1 MEEKTRNM
9 AGFVS
14 WISGLC
20 MILGSASSPAP
31 TVTHCELLEHANITC
46 YWTAVSSEGTSYK
59 LSVNMTYCLNYTNY
73 MPMGSC
79 YTTRTHCSVNI
90 GSVSHCFC
98 VDVLASS
105 PSETARSARHCLI
118 GINEVKMY
126 PPRITKLVMIP
137 MKAHCLKL
145 EWTEDI
151 YLQSEKDHS
160 ILQIEYNTPHQDR
173 SWTVSTAL
181 HNWQMELC
189 GLYPGTQ
196 HYVRVRAQNSRAP
209 KHWSSWSAV
218 REATTAEA
226 APSTAPELW
235 RHIQPVDER
244 GQRHI
249 TLLWKPLLW
258 PDSNGVIQ
266 HYSASCWSDLD
277 RSHWDCHHLDSS
289 SMSCILH
296 VSAHPCT
303 CNLTA
308 SNSAGTSPSAHVRIP
323 GDGGAVLPPPA
334 DIRVT
339 PLDDFQLKVDWT
351 AAVDQSEASFVV
363 EWFPIPNNTA
373 DDLYWKILNGSARS
387 FVVADGILPEVP
399 YNVSVRILYRKAVGF
414 ARFAVAFTRQG
425 APSVGPTV
433 EVLQIASNHVTLKW
447 EAVPLEKLR
456 GFIQNYT
463 ILYKTNGKVKSRV
476 LGGHVKEYSLSGLS
490 AGEYAICVKAHT
502 EAGGAAGPWVTVA
515 VGNDYFQLVAILLCA
530 VGTLLVLVILL
541 SQVER
546 IQQRLC
552 PAVPD
557 PSKSSLSTWPPV
569 SQSQH
574 KLTVLDFKPSPSLFE
589 LIYVGGKSGHWDH
602 HHQNHSQVSALSY
615 QAVPIKSASHESKSL
630 AIFERPVAANPD
642 KREAEQPLSEPNAED
657 LSDHLTADLDYKG
670 EVVTALPSCLQTQ
683 VSFSYPT
690 VSESYLGMD
699 VVGSPLCR
707 VCVSRF
713 DSCSQIHVSSRC
725 SSDPESF
732 LGVDAVDLVYKRN
745 FKSRLESTCCPFV
758 STSYLPVPDSY
769 ANIGVEAEDSTN
781 LIQRSNHL
789 SGLEPCC
796 YTHVSTTYLP
806 VPKPSLAYA
815 DFVMETVDTTEH
827 LHQSSLMSK
836 MQSNSY
842 TCVPLGTKAV
852 ESSSNQRVCQSS
864 PVCTN
869 LKMVDTYRLLGPDE
883 RPRLLPF
890 SLQKHSTG
898 DASDL
903 VGL

>member
-1 MEEKTRNM
+1 MQT
-9 AGFVS
+9 
-14 WISGLC
+14 
-20 MILGSASSPAP
+20 SP
-31 TVTHCELLEHANITC
+31 VTGRRSVRRVPA
-46 YWTAVSSEGTSYK
+46 TSCQ
-59 LSVNMTYCLNYTNY
+59 ST
-73 MPMGSC
+73 
-79 YTTRTHCSVNI
+79 
-90 GSVSHCFC
+90 F
-98 VDVLASS
+98 
-105 PSETARSARHCLI
+105 
-118 GINEVKMY
+118 KMY

>member
-1 MEEKTRNM
+1 MEEKTQNL

-137 MKAHCLKL
+137 VKAHCLKL

-160 ILQIEYNTPHQDR
+160 ILQIEYSTPHQDQ
-173 SWTVSTAL
+173 SWTVSTAF
-181 HNWQMELC
+181 HKWQMELC
-189 GLYPGTQ
+189 GLYPGTLY
-196 HYVRVRAQNSRAP
+196 YVKVRAQNSRAP
-209 KHWSSWSAV
+209 KHWSSWSTV

-226 APSTAPELW
+226 APSAAPEIW
-235 RHIQPVDER
+235 RHIQPVDEK
-244 GQRHI
+244 GQRYI
-249 TLLWKPLLW
+249 TLLWKPLQW
-258 PDSNGVIQ
+258 PDSNGVIL
-266 HYSASCWSDLD
+266 HYSVSCWSDLD
-277 RSHWDCHHLDSS
+277 RWDRWDCRHMDTSS
-289 SMSCILH
+289 TFCVLH

-308 SNSAGTSPSAHVRIP
+308 SNSAGTSPSAHVYIP
-323 GDGGAVLPPPA
+323 GDGDAALPPLP
-334 DIRVT
+334 DISVT

-373 DDLYWKILNGSARS
+373 DSLYWKILNGSARS
-387 FVVADGILPEVP
+387 FIVADGILPEVP
-399 YNVSVRILYRKAVGF
+399 YNVSVQILYRKAVGL

-433 EVLQIASNHVTLKW
+433 EVLQIANNHVTLKW

-463 ILYKTNGKVKSRV
+463 ILYKNNGKVKSQV

-490 AGEYAICVKAHT
+490 AGEYAICMKAHT
-502 EAGGAAGPWVTVA
+502 AAGGAIGPWVIVA
-515 VGNDYFQLVAILLCA
+515 VGNDYSQLVAIPLCTVGSLLI
-530 VGTLLVLVILL
+530 LIILL

-569 SQSQH
+569 SQSRH

-602 HHQNHSQVSALSY
+602 HHQDHSQVSALSY
-615 QAVPIKSASHESKSL
+615 QSVPIKSVSHESKSL
-630 AIFERPVAANPD
+630 PIFKKPVVA
-642 KREAEQPLSEPNAED
+642 KTEEREAEQPLSELNAED

-670 EVVTALPSCLQTQ
+670 KVVTAPQCCLQTQ

-707 VCVSRF
+707 DCVSGF

-725 SSDPESF
+725 PSDPESF
-732 LGVDAVDLVYKRN
+732 LVYNRN
-745 FKSRLESTCCPFV
+745 FKSRLESSCYPFV
-758 STSYLPVPDSY
+758 PTSYLPVPDSY
-769 ANIGVEAEDSTN
+769 ANIGVEAKDSTN
-781 LIQRSNHL
+781 LIRRSNHL
-789 SGLEPCC
+789 SRLEACC

-806 VPKPSLAYA
+806 VPKPSRACA
-815 DFVMETVDTTEH
+815 DFVMETVDTTVH

-836 MQSNSY
+836 MQSHSY
-842 TCVPLGTKAV
+842 TCLPLGTKVV
-852 ESSSNQRVCQSS
+852 ESSNNQHVCQSS
-864 PVCTN
+864 LKCTN
-869 LKMVDTYRLLGPDE
+869 LKMVDMYRVLGPDE
-883 RPRLLPF
+883 HPRLLQF
-890 SLQKHSTG
+890 SLQRHSTG
-898 DASDL
+898 NASDL
-903 VGL
+903 LGL